1 MTNAQHEPTMEEILA
16 SIRKIISEDASGA
29 QQPAPPVQQANV
41 LDLTAEAHEESALPP
56 VMTEP
61 PAVEHAFAPADPVK
75 VEPAQ
80 DEHPAPP
87 AQAAEN
93 IVPLPSNEERSVS
106 SPAQV
111 VQHDGIFSDKSRK
124 AIDDAFAGL
133 EQMNMAPKAEAA
145 KPAPLPSV
153 EGNSIEAVFER
164 AVRASV
170 DPVLTQWMS
179 NHQGDLMTAVKPLL
193 RDWMDDHFPAL
204 LEGAVRDEV
213 ARVVKARGGR

>member
-1 MTNAQHEPTMEEILA
+1 MEEILA
-16 SIRKIISEDASGA
+16 SIRKIISEDANGA
-29 QQPAPPVQQANV
+29 QPPAPSVQRA
-41 LDLTAEAHEESALPP
+41 DAAELTEEVQENSALPP

-61 PAVEHAFAPADPVK
+61 SALEREFPPAESARAESVQNEEPAPA
-75 VEPAQ
+75 AS
-80 DEHPAPP
+80 
-87 AQAAEN
+87 AAEN
-93 IVPLPSNEERSVS
+93 VVPMPSNEERSVS
-106 SPAQV
+106 SPAQI
-111 VQHDGIFSDKSRK
+111 VQHDGIFSEKSRK

-133 EQMNMAPKAEAA
+133 EQMNGAPKAEVARA
-145 KPAPLPSV
+145 PSMPAV